1 MADFFKMNV
10 NEALEY
16 LFREFENDQD
26 DNIHGA
32 TVVCSPPS
40 EDEDSAEDSGDEE
53 EMHRTLKLIKKSL
66 HRRFGNINKGE
77 AR

>member
-10 NEALEY
+10 TEEIEH

-32 TVVCSPPS
+32 MVVCSPPS
-40 EDEDSAEDSGDEE
+40 VDKDSAEDSGDEGE
-53 EMHRTLKLIKKSL
+53 GSL
-66 HRRFGNINKGE
+66 DYLCPK
-77 AR
+77 